1 MSTVVNADD
10 YADTVDLVLARYGV
24 MGRGVGFQAWR
35 KGPRIVVEIDTRP
48 CDDDMVSLACK
59 LSAWSNVGVNAA
71 ILEEGKG
78 HHAFIFY
85 PVGAR

>member
-10 YADTVDLVLARYGV
+10 YADAVALVLARHGIQ
-24 MGRGVGFQAWR
+24 GRGVGYRVWR
-35 KGPRIVVEIDTRP
+35 GPRIVVEIDTRP

-59 LSAWSNVGVNAA
+59 LSAWSSVGVDAA

-78 HHAFIFY
+78 RHAFIFY
-85 PVGAR
+85 PAGAR